1 MRSWRIRSG
10 CGWIIISLAAC
21 GLAAAEEA
29 AKKPALAVIDRA
41 DAAHWQA
48 VAEEAG
54 WTAIVAEAAPGDPI
68 DKRVLALA
76 AAVRGA
82 IQTGGVDAA
91 RVYVAGRG
99 ESAGWVLYTISRLP
113 DLFAAGLAVGGSPEV
128 ALATGRIFTANFTN
142 SPVLWVTE
150 NDADEATAEKL
161 KAAGVWMEWR
171 AAKDMKNADVLAW
184 LAARAREPFPLEVDC
199 ETDSPTF
206 ASCFWLEPGK
216 FDVNERNDVLPRT
229 LVAAAAPAALDLG
242 AFGYKPDDPGP
253 GVLVS
258 HLPAKYSGPLKVGDR
273 IAELDGRPIA
283 DAREFQNMMAQAN
296 QERRAVVMVQRG
308 KERTRIE
315 TRILVPHRDFVPTAR
330 VQGKYDPAQRQITII
345 SRSVTE
351 MRVTVPEAWAG
362 ASLWWNGLSLE
373 KIDQPGCVRLTID
386 KELLHAGPCS

>member
-1 MRSWRIRSG
+1 LRSWRIRSG

-113 DLFAAGLAVGGSPEV
+113 DLFAAGLAVGGSPEA

-258 HLPAKYSGPLKVGDR
+258 HLPAKYSGPLKMGDR

-283 DAREFQNMMAQAN
+283 DAREFQKMMAQAN